1 MNDDQIEQ
9 SPVKDRKFVEALSR
23 GLDVLRAFSQ
33 GAVVMGNQ
41 DIARITGLPKPT
53 VSRMTYTLTKL
64 GYLSYSPLLEK
75 YQLDSGVL
83 ALGYAYVSNLRVRQ
97 LAKPYL
103 DEFARN
109 TNTSVGLTCRDRL
122 SMIYVENCRPSEVT
136 SLRMDVGVRLPLAT
150 TAAGRAYLAAM
161 KEEERRH
168 VMSSLASRNPDNWP
182 ELEKQLE
189 QAFADYQ
196 KYGFCLSLGDW
207 DRNVNAAGVPLH
219 LQDGTPHGPDLRRT
233 DLSGVRGQGQEPAG
247 TSAGH
252 PGPGHRKTGRLIIN
266 APYAPPFSGG
276 HRQRSASFVFCH
288 AKHGFIIS
296 LNETHLKGSEEVQHV

>member
-1 MNDDQIEQ
+1 MNDDLETMKD
-9 SPVKDRKFVEALSR
+9 PAVKDRKFVEALSR

-33 GAVVMGNQ
+33 GSVVMGNQ

-64 GYLSYSPLLEK
+64 GYLSYSSQLEK

-97 LAKPYL
+97 LAKPYM
-103 DEFARN
+103 DEFARS

-122 SMIYVENCRPSEVT
+122 SMIYVENCRPSETT

-161 KEEERRH
+161 KDEERGH
-168 VMSSLASRNPDNWP
+168 VLTALEARNPESWSEVRKGLDV
-182 ELEKQLE
+182 
-189 QAFADYQ
+189 AFEDYD
-196 KYGFCLSLGDW
+196 KHGFCLSLGDW

-219 LQDGTPHGPDLRRT
+219 LQDGTLMALTCG
-233 DLSGVRGQGQEPAG
+233 
-247 TSAGH
+247 
-252 PGPGHRKTGRLIIN
+252 
-266 APYAPPFSGG
+266 APSYL
-276 HRQRSASFVFCH
+276 V
-288 AKHGFIIS
+288 
-296 LNETHLKGSEEVQHV
+296 SEEKVKNQLAHQLAMLARDIERLGV

>member
-64 GYLSYSPLLEK
+64 GYLSYSPQLEK

-122 SMIYVENCRPSEVT
+122 SMIYVENCRPAEAT

-161 KEEERRH
+161 KDEERRH

-219 LQDGTPHGPDLRRT
+219 LQDGTIMALTCGAPTYLVSEDKVKNQLAHQLAILARDIERL
-233 DLSGVRGQGQEPAG
+233 GV
-247 TSAGH
+247 
-252 PGPGHRKTGRLIIN
+252 
-266 APYAPPFSGG
+266 
-276 HRQRSASFVFCH
+276 
-288 AKHGFIIS
+288 
-296 LNETHLKGSEEVQHV
+296 

>member
-1 MNDDQIEQ
+1 MRHKVRNPMKDELETTVKDA
-9 SPVKDRKFVEALSR
+9 PAKDRKFVEALSR

-33 GAVVMGNQ
+33 GSVVMGNQ

-64 GYLSYSPLLEK
+64 GYLSYSTQLEK

-122 SMIYVENCRPSEVT
+122 SMIYVENCRPSEST
-136 SLRMDVGVRLPLAT
+136 SLRMDVGERLPLAT

-161 KEEERRH
+161 KEDERSH
-168 VMSSLASRNPDNWP
+168 LLDAIQARNPDTWP
-182 ELEKQLE
+182 ELQASLQRSFDEYKQH
-189 QAFADYQ
+189 
-196 KYGFCLSLGDW
+196 GFCLSLGDW

-219 LQDGTPHGPDLRRT
+219 LQDGSLMVLTCG
-233 DLSGVRGQGQEPAG
+233 
-247 TSAGH
+247 
-252 PGPGHRKTGRLIIN
+252 
-266 APYAPPFSGG
+266 APSYL
-276 HRQRSASFVFCH
+276 V
-288 AKHGFIIS
+288 
-296 LNETHLKGSEEVQHV
+296 SEERVKNQLAHQLAMLARDIERLGV